1 MLRQDHLRAMLWG
14 LSSPHLG
21 TERCFPLS
29 KPFQS
34 IFHILSANSQTL
46 IISATIGLLC
56 TYHLLR
62 TLLVTMSM
70 DATAAAPASAS
81 ALSIEGLEK
90 VVMPVFESISRA
102 AAKNDVL
109 GESVFDKISGL
120 LRLVGKHAWA
130 DRPRTYTILRLTNR
144 VDAMSFFVHN
154 GFLDIQLPYSDCRLP
169 AELTRESRQ
178 LFLEKQA
185 VVLTGA
191 NELELETGRHRHLK
205 VDGDT
210 FFSIVDYLGAG
221 KFGRVDHVRSK
232 LSLEEYARKKIA
244 RARTFSGD
252 KAAMRMFE
260 NEPTNLKRLR
270 HHHLVTF
277 VGSYTDPRYIGM
289 LTTPVAECD
298 LQQLLQSAPSNPSLL
313 RQFFGCLCSAVQYLH
328 SQKCRHKDIK
338 PGNILVR
345 KGTVFLTDFGTALDW
360 SDRSGGTT
368 GGTTGPFT
376 PRFTAPEVFK
386 CERRN
391 ESSDIWSLGCVYPDI
406 LVSFFPFSTI

>member
-1 MLRQDHLRAMLWG
+1 MLWG
-14 LSSPHLG
+14 LSLSHLG
-21 TERCFPLS
+21 TEKCFPLS
-29 KPFQS
+29 KPFQG

-46 IISATIGLLC
+46 IVLATIGLLRTC
-56 TYHLLR
+56 HLLR

-70 DATAAAPASAS
+70 DATAAASASAS
-81 ALSIEGLEK
+81 ALSIEGFEK
-90 VVMPVFESISRA
+90 VIVPVFESISLA
-102 AAKNDVL
+102 AAKSDVL
-109 GESVFDKISGL
+109 GESVFDKI
-120 LRLVGKHAWA
+120 
-130 DRPRTYTILRLTNR
+130 
-144 VDAMSFFVHN
+144 
-154 GFLDIQLPYSDCRLP
+154 
-169 AELTRESRQ
+169 
-178 LFLEKQA
+178 
-185 VVLTGA
+185 
-191 NELELETGRHRHLK
+191 
-205 VDGDT
+205 
-210 FFSIVDYLGAG
+210 
-221 KFGRVDHVRSK
+221 GRVDHVRSK

-260 NEPTNLKRLR
+260 NELTNLKRLR

-345 KGTVFLTDFGTALDW
+345 KGTVFLTDFGTALNW
-360 SDRSGGTT
+360 SDRSGSST

-391 ESSDIWSLGCVYPDI
+391 ESSDIWSLGCVYLDI
-406 LVSFFPFSTI
+406 LVSFFPFSTVELAHSEDAEPVYPASWMR